1 LYAVESL
8 EPLVV
13 LVEVVGPLEDL
24 VVVVVEGEEVHLV
37 VVVVVGAEVSLV
49 HRCVRERT
57 LISQLVYPYH
67 LHFPEPSLA
76 FVQSHILVLQ
86 QVLNVEFVAFL

>member
-1 LYAVESL
+1 
-8 EPLVV
+8 
-13 LVEVVGPLEDL
+13 VEVVGPLEDL
-24 VVVVVEGEEVHLV
+24 VVVVVEGEEVHL
-37 VVVVVGAEVSLV
+37 VVVGAEVSLV